1 MHGFLHS
8 ITKDMNRA
16 YELLYG
22 RGNMDDTTQDFYS
35 KKENESMI
43 IEFVNRSVG
52 LQRTPQLS

>member
-22 RGNMDDTTQDFYS
+22 RGNLDDTTQDFYS
-35 KKENESMI
+35 KK
-43 IEFVNRSVG
+43 
-52 LQRTPQLS
+52 